1 MTLVVGLGNIGEQY
15 AQTRHN
21 VGFMLIDLLLKD
33 LEVAKLSNTKFKGEL
48 FKSSLAFFKTFHLY
62 EFIWRKRKSCK

>member
-48 FKSSLAFFKTFHLY
+48 FKSSLAFF
-62 EFIWRKRKSCK
+62 